1 MAEEIINAKY
11 IHDELTVYFS
21 INMEE
26 TIDETLYP
34 TNCTQFV
41 AEPK

>member
-11 IHDELTVYFS
+11 INDELTVYFS

-26 TIDETLYP
+26 TIDETLCP

-41 AEPK
+41 GEPK

>member
-11 IHDELTVYFS
+11 INDELTDYFS